1 MSRNNGRGVSIT
13 PRKLN
18 QLVKSYLYRKRLAE
32 TLESLQLEILVAIQ
46 ESECGVVFAQ
56 GFSITADP
64 ETGEINLKAL
74 PKTDSRQLRMKFI
87 GSDSFTSQQ
96 HPHH

>member
-1 MSRNNGRGVSIT
+1 MSGNNGRGVSVT

-32 TLESLQLEILVAIQ
+32 TLETLQLEILAVIQ
-46 ESECGVVFAQ
+46 ESECGIVFAN
-56 GFSITADP
+56 GFSITAEP

-74 PKTDSRQLRMKFI
+74 PTTDSRQLRMNFMNRKRV
-87 GSDSFTSQQ
+87 FTPSPT
-96 HPHH
+96 H

>member
-1 MSRNNGRGVSIT
+1 MSRNNGIGVSIT

-32 TLESLQLEILVAIQ
+32 TLETLQIQILVAIQ
-46 ESECGVVFAQ
+46 ESECGVVFAN

-74 PKTDSRQLRMKFI
+74 PKTDSRQLRMNFMNRKRVFA
-87 GSDSFTSQQ
+87 SSPT
-96 HPHH
+96 H

>member
-1 MSRNNGRGVSIT
+1 MSRNKGRGVSIT

-56 GFSITADP
+56 GFSITAD
-64 ETGEINLKAL
+64 
-74 PKTDSRQLRMKFI
+74 
-87 GSDSFTSQQ
+87 
-96 HPHH
+96 

>member
-46 ESECGVVFAQ
+46 ESECGVVFAH

-87 GSDSFTSQQ
+87 GSDPLPQQQ

>member
-1 MSRNNGRGVSIT
+1 MSRNNGRGVSVT

-46 ESECGVVFAQ
+46 ESERGVVFAN

-87 GSDSFTSQQ
+87 GSDSLTSQQ

>member
-1 MSRNNGRGVSIT
+1 MSRNNGRGVSVT

-32 TLESLQLEILVAIQ
+32 TLETLQIQILVAIQ
-46 ESECGVVFAQ
+46 ESESEVIFAN
-56 GFSITADP
+56 GLSITADP

-74 PKTDSRQLRMKFI
+74 P
-87 GSDSFTSQQ
+87 
-96 HPHH
+96 